1 MRRRGTFTVPKA
13 GKGCIERVNPL
24 SAFDKRSLRWVKSGR
39 GRVLVGCPRG
49 EYDPEGTVVSGSRR
63 TKGACMVGLR
73 AYEVV
78 TPLRRGQ
85 KRCEIGK
92 RRK

>member
-1 MRRRGTFTVPKA
+1 MRRGKFTIPKA
-13 GKGCIERVNPL
+13 GKGCVQRVNPL

-49 EYDPEGTVVSGSRR
+49 EYLD
-63 TKGACMVGLR
+63 GACQVGLR

-85 KRCEIGK
+85 KRCELGK